1 MAPSLC
7 KVQRIHFGQQI
18 QDLTPMDLRATA
30 GMLMKQAVLL
40 QDAVRPQAVTAK
52 AEVVRRSDKAS
63 ERWWYMIGDLKEKE
77 KLAGIWFGGRAIEKE
92 GLFG

>member
-52 AEVVRRSDKAS
+52 AEVVRRSDEAS
-63 ERWWYMIGDLKEKE
+63 ERW
-77 KLAGIWFGGRAIEKE
+77 
-92 GLFG
+92 